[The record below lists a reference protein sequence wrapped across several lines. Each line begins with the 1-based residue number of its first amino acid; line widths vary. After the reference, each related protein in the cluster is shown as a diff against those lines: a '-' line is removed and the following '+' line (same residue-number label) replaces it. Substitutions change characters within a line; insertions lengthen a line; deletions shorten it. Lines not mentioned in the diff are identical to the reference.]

1 MSDHKYIQNR
11 YTLFLSKVDTQSYEH
26 DKCWVWQGAS
36 KGNGYGNVR
45 LGTKNITAHRYAYAI
60 FVGDVPDDM
69 DVCHTCD
76 NRFCV
81 NPDHLFLGSRKD
93 NMMDCK
99 EKGRAKGHYKIPFN
113 EKLKQEAMR
122 LLVNGNDIGIVAR
135 ALETSRTNIRKVH
148 QDLLNK
154 QLISE

>member
-45 LGTKNITAHRYAYAI
+45 LGAKNITAHRYAYAL
-60 FVGDVPDDM
+60 FVGEVPDDM

-93 NMMDCK
+93 NMVDCK
-99 EKGRAKGHYKIPFN
+99 EKGRTKGHYKIPFN

-135 ALETSRTNIRKVH
+135 VLETSRTNIRKVH

-154 QLISE
+154 KLISE